1 MITPKV
7 SSTAAWSF
15 RERFQV
21 TGDNFFLSNYRRRHL
36 GMSGNSN
43 AIREI
48 RLLALQ
54 CKSQAV
60 AEIVIS
66 GNARSV

>member
-1 MITPKV
+1 M
-7 SSTAAWSF
+7 
-15 RERFQV
+15 
-21 TGDNFFLSNYRRRHL
+21 TGGNFFLDVETL

-48 RLLALQ
+48 RLFALQ